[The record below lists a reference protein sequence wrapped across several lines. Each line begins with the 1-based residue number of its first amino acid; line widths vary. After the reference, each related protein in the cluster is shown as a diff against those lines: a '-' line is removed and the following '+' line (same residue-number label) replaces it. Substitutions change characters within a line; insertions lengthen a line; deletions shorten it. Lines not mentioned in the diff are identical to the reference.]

1 MKETTKQNISIL
13 IITLLIGA
21 SAFLFIKMIRP
32 ALSEEKELK
41 TKVKEAEEK
50 IALLKEYKTKS
61 DVLIDNYSKLGD
73 QIANINFALPD
84 KPETAEVL
92 AILDVISKKLG
103 ITLNTIVFKE
113 GIEKE
118 MNFLEIR
125 TSFSASYDD
134 FKQWAGEIE
143 KELRL
148 MDFLNTEVKF
158 ADISQQVSSSSAK
171 KKTTKTLPSPVLE
184 YNITLWTYYNQSD
197 NEDKNAK

>member
-50 IALLKEYKTKS
+50 IVLLKEYKVKS

-184 YNITLWTYYNQSD
+184 YNITLWTYYNQSG

>member
-50 IALLKEYKTKS
+50 IVLLKEYKVKS

-84 KPETAEVL
+84 KPETAEAL

-184 YNITLWTYYNQSD
+184 YNITLWTYYNQSG

>member
-50 IALLKEYKTKS
+50 IVLLKEYKVKS

>member
-50 IALLKEYKTKS
+50 IVLLKEYKVKS

-84 KPETAEVL
+84 NPETAEVL

-184 YNITLWTYYNQSD
+184 YNITLWTYYNQSG